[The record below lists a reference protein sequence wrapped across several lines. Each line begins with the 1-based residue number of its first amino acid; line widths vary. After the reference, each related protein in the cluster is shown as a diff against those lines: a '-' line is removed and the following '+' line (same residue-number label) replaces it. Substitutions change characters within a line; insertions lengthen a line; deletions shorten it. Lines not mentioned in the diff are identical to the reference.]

1 MPKSKTRK
9 QQRRVSTGRRS
20 ARPKHSKLG
29 PTMVLNGNTHV
40 LKKHKTYSLRSNP
53 KVVAMNSREE
63 FAVLFALTSA
73 NVLAEVNTQT
83 LETLSAS
90 SGVASASI
98 ALEELAREGVLPL
111 DNAKSWL
118 ENQYLGTWVSPEDS
132 VQVFVGDFDLVSRA
146 DPQEMKIYRDR
157 LSHFANNF
165 EQKLTSGKTAV
176 WLETGIDDFSKML
189 MCQFIYRGSM
199 PDVYVP
205 N

>member
-1 MPKSKTRK
+1 
-9 QQRRVSTGRRS
+9 
-20 ARPKHSKLG
+20 
-29 PTMVLNGNTHV
+29 MVLNGNTHV

-157 LSHFANNF
+157 LSHVANIF